1 MAKRGKDFNIPAN
14 LFDKQFWTT
23 FEATAVNEYRKVIF
37 DKSNPRMSNDKNFPA
52 YSKRGSK
59 WVTMNVREKFKKDA
73 PKKGYSY
80 EEAKKGN
87 MLRRLDSGYA
97 NSTAPYVSG
106 DLMRDTKAEADPKTF
121 SVFIGWSSH
130 AYKVDR
136 LREKGRI
143 LTSRSEPYPPSAMK
157 KLMPLINKNLK
168 RVMPKGSQTI
178 TVKKKK

>member
-37 DKSNPRMSNDKNFPA
+37 DKSNPRMSNDKNFPSFSE
-52 YSKRGSK
+52 YSK
-59 WVTMNVREKFKKDA
+59 
-73 PKKGYSY
+73 SY
-80 EEAKKGN
+80 KEAKSKGKIK
-87 MLRRLDSGYA
+87 RRDGNYT
-97 NSTAPYVSG
+97 NSNAPVLTG
-106 DLMRDTKAEADPKTF
+106 DLMLDTKSDSNPKTF